1 MSNYNQSYCWEL
13 PFVILLSLILFC
25 FPSFGQS
32 NNTPSSFEY
41 YYQKTQEESLSQL
54 SRIRYLKI
62 AYESLKYT
70 KQDSLKYS
78 RLSRL
83 IVASS
88 HLKDSIFF
96 QKLALAGF
104 ELAQHTNNPSLLA
117 DAHWNYAAYYLGE
130 KKYDSSYYHYDS
142 AYKIFTSVNN
152 TYYAGKMLYN
162 MAYISSQTNNFT
174 GAEILLFRS
183 IKNFEVTDNNKQL
196 YLCYNLLG
204 TNADDMEEYE
214 KALKY
219 YNKAATLIPKIEN
232 SEYYQ
237 LELWNN
243 MGVRFQ
249 KLGEHN
255 NAVNFFNMALSNKEI
270 LLTEPSLHA
279 KLLDNKAFSF
289 ISTGKY
295 GNVRPSM
302 EKALALRDSINDIAG
317 SVVSRLR
324 FAIYY
329 SKVGDTVSAIDYAKS
344 SFELAETNHLTRD
357 VLNALDLLAILDTAN
372 KAFYLQKH
380 IALNKSLNARDRNL
394 RNKFTAIQYETDKY
408 IRENEQLFKERLWIS
423 VGSIAVI
430 LILFLIYLNARQ
442 RAKNKELLFE
452 QEQQLY
458 NEDMFLMAMEQ
469 KTTLERGRRQ
479 ERLRIS
485 EELHD
490 GILSRLFAIRFKWP
504 FIALNGSSENLKQHK
519 DSIDLL
525 TGIETEIRN
534 ISHDLRNELIW
545 DEMEFKN
552 EIENTL
558 KERSEIGNFK
568 YTLAFENGEQWE
580 SLDYLH
586 KINICRMLD
595 EILQNVIKHSRA
607 TSVGI
612 TFGVLKNLFVITVF
626 DNGKGFNKHFSKKGI
641 GLKNLKNRAKK
652 LNGELYLSSK
662 IGQGTKVEIRFSKYN

>member
-1 MSNYNQSYCWEL
+1 
-13 PFVILLSLILFC
+13 VIKLSLLLFC
-25 FPSFGQS
+25 SPSFGQS
-32 NNTPSSFEY
+32 NTNPSTFEY
-41 YYQKTQEESLSQL
+41 YFQKSKEESLSQP
-54 SRIRYLKI
+54 SRIRHLKI
-62 AYESLKYT
+62 AYDALKYSKT
-70 KQDSLKYS
+70 DSLKYS

-83 IVASS
+83 VVASS
-88 HLKDSIFF
+88 HFNDSVFF
-96 QKLALAGF
+96 QQLALEGM
-104 ELAQHTNNPSLLA
+104 ELAKHTNNPSFLA

-142 AYKIFTSVNN
+142 AYKIYTSVKN

-219 YNKAATLIPKIEN
+219 YNKAATLLPQIEN
-232 SEYYQ
+232 SVYYQ

-243 MGVRFQ
+243 MGVRLQ
-249 KLGEHN
+249 KLGQYN
-255 NAVNFFNMALSNKEI
+255 NAISFFNKALNNKEI
-270 LLTEPSLHA
+270 LATAPSLHA

-289 ISTGKY
+289 ICIGKY
-295 GNVRPSM
+295 GNVISSM
-302 EKALALRDSINDIAG
+302 EKAQSLRDSIADIGG
-317 SVVSRLR
+317 SIISRLR

-329 SKVGDTVSAIDYAKS
+329 AKVGDTVSAIDYAKS
-344 SFELAETNHLTRD
+344 SLQLAETNHLTRD
-357 VLNALDLLAILDTAN
+357 VLQALELLAILDTAN
-372 KAFYLQKH
+372 KTSYLQEH
-380 IALNKSLNARDRNL
+380 IALDKSQNARDRNL

-423 VGSIAVI
+423 VGSIALI
-430 LILFLIYLNARQ
+430 LILILIYLNARQ

-490 GILSRLFAIRFKWP
+490 GILARLFAIRFKWP
-504 FIALNGSSENLKQHK
+504 FIDLKGNAENLKQHK

-545 DEMEFKN
+545 DELEFKG
-552 EIENTL
+552 EIENTI
-558 KERSEIGNFK
+558 KERSEIGHFK
-568 YTLAFENGEQWE
+568 YSLVIENAEQWE

-595 EILQNVIKHSRA
+595 EILQNVIKHARA
-607 TSVGI
+607 TMVGI
-612 TFGVLKNLFVITVF
+612 TFGVFKNVFVITVS
-626 DNGKGFNKHFSKKGI
+626 DNGKGFNKHFAKKGI

-652 LNGELYLSSK
+652 LNGVLKLSSK
-662 IGQGTKVEIRFSKYN
+662 IGQGTKVEIRFLKNN